1 MDSTT
6 YCAILNFNVVFS
18 ATSAT
23 QRLWN
28 LQTVHT
34 QISWLQQ
41 LMETHRAHCL
51 LLPYPVQGHLNPML
65 QFAKRL
71 QHEGVKITFAIT
83 KFLFETVDE
92 VSASISVETISD
104 GYDEGANGIAME
116 IYFPRFQKVGSET
129 LTELVLKLQ
138 DSGRPVDCIIYDA
151 FLPWCLDVA
160 KDLGVRAGVFFT
172 QSCAVNNIYNHV
184 HKGLLKL
191 PLEESGV
198 DIPGLPP
205 LLASDLPSFVSNP
218 GLYPASAQMFVHD
231 QIENFEEAD
240 WIFFN
245 TFYGLEEE
253 VIHWMAKILPVKTI
267 GPTIPSMYLEKR
279 LEDDKQYCLN
289 LFKPMT
295 NACMSWL
302 NERSISSVVYVSF
315 GSLAELEVKQ
325 MEELAWGLR
334 ASSYYFLWVVRES
347 ESKKLPKDFVK
358 ETFGKGLIISW
369 CPQLDVL
376 AHKSIGCF
384 ITHCGWNST
393 LEALSLGVPMI
404 AMPQWTDQSTNA
416 KFVMDV
422 WKMGI
427 KAGPDE
433 AGIVRRDAISQCI
446 KLVMDGKKGQEISKH
461 AKKWKDLAR
470 QAFDE
475 GGSSD
480 KNIKDFVSKLI
491 QSWRD

>member
-1 MDSTT
+1 
-6 YCAILNFNVVFS
+6 
-18 ATSAT
+18 
-23 QRLWN
+23 
-28 LQTVHT
+28 
-34 QISWLQQ
+34 
-41 LMETHRAHCL
+41 METHRAHCL
-51 LLPYPVQGHLNPML
+51 ILPYPVQGHINPML

-71 QHEGVKITFAIT
+71 QHEGVKVTFATT

-151 FLPWCLDVA
+151 FLPWCLDVG

-172 QSCAVNNIYNHV
+172 QSCAVNNIYYHV

-191 PLEESGV
+191 PLEVTEV

-218 GLYPASAQMFVHD
+218 GPYPATSQLVVHD
-231 QIENFEEAD
+231 QMEKFEEAD

-245 TFYGLEEE
+245 TFYRLEEK

-279 LEDDKQYCLN
+279 LEDDKQYGLN

-302 NERSISSVVYVSF
+302 NERSINSVVYVSF
-315 GSLAELEVKQ
+315 GSLAKLEVKQ

-334 ASSYYFLWVVRES
+334 ASSYHFLWVVRES

-369 CPQLDVL
+369 GPQLDVL

-416 KFVMDV
+416 KFVNDI

-427 KAGPDE
+427 KAQPDE
-433 AGIVRRDAISQCI
+433 NGIVRRDVIGQCI
-446 KLVMDGKKGQEISKH
+446 SIVMEGEIGQEIRKN

-470 QAFDE
+470 QALEE

-480 KNIKDFVSKLI
+480 ENTKDFVSKLI
-491 QSWRD
+491 QS

>member
-71 QHEGVKITFAIT
+71 QHEGTKITLATT
-83 KFLFETVDE
+83 KSLFKTVNE
-92 VSASISVETISD
+92 VSGSISVKAISD
-104 GYDEGANGIAME
+104 GYDEGANGIAPE
-116 IYFPRFQKVGSET
+116 IYLLKFQKVGSET

-151 FLPWCLDVA
+151 FLPWCLDVG

-172 QSCAVNNIYNHV
+172 QSCAVNNIYYHV

-191 PLEESGV
+191 PLEVTEV

-218 GLYPASAQMFVHD
+218 GPYPATSQLVVHD
-231 QIENFEEAD
+231 QMEKIEEAD

-245 TFYGLEEE
+245 TFYRLEEKVSVLQYVFFLFSYFNRE
-253 VIHWMAKILPVKTI
+253 IIRFKKP
-267 GPTIPSMYLEKR
+267 GREK
-279 LEDDKQYCLN
+279 ESLN
-289 LFKPMT
+289 L
-295 NACMSWL
+295 
-302 NERSISSVVYVSF
+302 R
-315 GSLAELEVKQ
+315 
-325 MEELAWGLR
+325 
-334 ASSYYFLWVVRES
+334 FLIFES
-347 ESKKLPKDFVK
+347 
-358 ETFGKGLIISW
+358 
-369 CPQLDVL
+369 
-376 AHKSIGCF
+376 
-384 ITHCGWNST
+384 
-393 LEALSLGVPMI
+393 
-404 AMPQWTDQSTNA
+404 
-416 KFVMDV
+416 
-422 WKMGI
+422 
-427 KAGPDE
+427 
-433 AGIVRRDAISQCI
+433 
-446 KLVMDGKKGQEISKH
+446 
-461 AKKWKDLAR
+461 
-470 QAFDE
+470 
-475 GGSSD
+475 
-480 KNIKDFVSKLI
+480 
-491 QSWRD
+491 

>member
-1 MDSTT
+1 
-6 YCAILNFNVVFS
+6 
-18 ATSAT
+18 
-23 QRLWN
+23 
-28 LQTVHT
+28 
-34 QISWLQQ
+34 
-41 LMETHRAHCL
+41 METHRAHCL
-51 LLPYPVQGHLNPML
+51 ILPYPVQGHINPML

-71 QHEGVKITFAIT
+71 QHEGVKVTFATT

-104 GYDEGANGIAME
+104 GYDEGANGIVQK
-116 IYFPRFQKVGSET
+116 IYLPRFQKVGSET
-129 LTELVLKLQ
+129 LTKLVLKLQ
-138 DSGRPVDCIIYDA
+138 DSGRPIDCIIYDA

-172 QSCAVNNIYNHV
+172 QSCVVNNIYYHV

-191 PLEESGV
+191 PLEATEV

-218 GLYPASAQMFVHD
+218 GPYPATSQLVVHD
-231 QIENFEEAD
+231 QMEKIEEAD

-245 TFYGLEEE
+245 TFYRLEEK

-267 GPTIPSMYLEKR
+267 GPTIPSVYLEKR
-279 LEDDKQYCLN
+279 LEDDKQYGLN

-315 GSLAELEVKQ
+315 GSLAKLEVKQ

-334 ASSYYFLWVVRES
+334 ASSYHFLWV
-347 ESKKLPKDFVK
+347 
-358 ETFGKGLIISW
+358 
-369 CPQLDVL
+369 LDVL

-404 AMPQWTDQSTNA
+404 GMPQWTDQSTNA
-416 KFVMDV
+416 KFVKDI

-427 KAGPDE
+427 KAQPDE
-433 AGIVRRDAISQCI
+433 NGIVRRDVIGQCI
-446 KLVMDGKKGQEISKH
+446 SIVMEGEIGQEIRKN

-470 QAFDE
+470 QALEE

-480 KNIKDFVSKLI
+480 ENTKDFVSKLI
-491 QSWRD
+491 QS